1 MKLENAQAAMQIILH
16 AGDARLK
23 TAEALKSLKTFDIER
38 AKQQLL
44 DAKMKILWLRT
55 NHRQLSAQAES
66 NGEEIEYSILFTH
79 AQDTCMTVCSEINI
93 AQQLV
98 ELFAK
103 QLMSGW
109 RNWKNRSGIFGR
121 VFTKILELEE
131 RYELL

>member
-23 TAEALKSLKTFDIER
+23 TAEALTALKSFDIEG
-38 AKQQLL
+38 AKQHLL
-44 DAKMKILWLRT
+44 DANEDIVAAHQSQTASL
-55 NHRQLSAQAES
+55 QAES

-98 ELFAK
+98 DICEAIDERFKKLE
-103 QLMSGW
+103 
-109 RNWKNRSGIFGR
+109 NRTGIFGR
-121 VFTKILELEE
+121 HFCQKF
-131 RYELL
+131 

>member
-44 DAKMKILWLRT
+44 DANEDIVAAHQSQTASL
-55 NHRQLSAQAES
+55 QVES

-98 ELFAK
+98 DICEAIDERFK
-103 QLMSGW
+103 
-109 RNWKNRSGIFGR
+109 K
-121 VFTKILELEE
+121 LEK
-131 RYELL
+131 

>member
-44 DAKMKILWLRT
+44 DANENIVAAHQSQTASL
-55 NHRQLSAQAES
+55 QAES

-79 AQDTCMTVCSEINI
+79 AQDTLLMVISVSCACVKSNVVCSSSS
-93 AQQLV
+93 LM
-98 ELFAK
+98 ELCII
-103 QLMSGW
+103 S
-109 RNWKNRSGIFGR
+109 
-121 VFTKILELEE
+121 V
-131 RYELL
+131 

>member
-1 MKLENAQAAMQIILH
+1 MKNSSTKKSWKTERKGRSYEIRKCAGGNA
-16 AGDARLK
+16 DPRLK

-44 DAKMKILWLRT
+44 DANEDIVAAHQSQTASL
-55 NHRQLSAQAES
+55 QAES

-98 ELFAK
+98 DICEAIDERFK
-103 QLMSGW
+103 
-109 RNWKNRSGIFGR
+109 K
-121 VFTKILELEE
+121 LEK
-131 RYELL
+131 

>member
-23 TAEALKSLKTFDIER
+23 TAEALKALKSFDIAC
-38 AKQQLL
+38 AKQHLL
-44 DAKMKILWLRT
+44 DANEDIVAAHQSQTASL
-55 NHRQLSAQAES
+55 QAES

-98 ELFAK
+98 DICEAIDERFK
-103 QLMSGW
+103 
-109 RNWKNRSGIFGR
+109 K
-121 VFTKILELEE
+121 LEK
-131 RYELL
+131 